1 MKHIFT
7 GGNYPPNGTLLWNS
21 YCLSFQM
28 VPPQHRVPLSQS
40 IWIPTSSNPCFSMGW
55 EAVRFFFFCVLENQK
70 TPEMIWWYSRP
81 LKTFSPLKTKWSFKS
96 DDTKSHLYQ
105 FSKSQMNFAEAFFC
119 WNFQNFCS
127 MWFAMVTRDESC
139 PAGVSRSFPMV
150 TRSCLDHFGIC
161 ETESIYDVFR
171 CIYIMIWL

>member
-55 EAVRFFFFCVLENQK
+55 EAVRFFFCVLENQK

-81 LKTFSPLKTKWSFKS
+81 LKTFSPWKPNDLSNLMTLNHTCTSSARARWTLLKP
-96 DDTKSHLYQ
+96 
-105 FSKSQMNFAEAFFC
+105 FFC